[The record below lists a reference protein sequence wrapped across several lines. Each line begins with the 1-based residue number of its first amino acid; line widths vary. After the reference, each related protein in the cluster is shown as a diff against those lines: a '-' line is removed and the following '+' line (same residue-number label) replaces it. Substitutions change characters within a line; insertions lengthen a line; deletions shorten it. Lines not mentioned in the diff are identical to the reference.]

1 LQTDGTS
8 LAPRNQPLLKED
20 LTMVRRLLL
29 LAVLLGVLPVQYGCS
44 ALAGGVIGGAIG
56 AEAAE
61 EANED

>member
-1 LQTDGTS
+1 
-8 LAPRNQPLLKED
+8 
-20 LTMVRRLLL
+20 MVRRLLL